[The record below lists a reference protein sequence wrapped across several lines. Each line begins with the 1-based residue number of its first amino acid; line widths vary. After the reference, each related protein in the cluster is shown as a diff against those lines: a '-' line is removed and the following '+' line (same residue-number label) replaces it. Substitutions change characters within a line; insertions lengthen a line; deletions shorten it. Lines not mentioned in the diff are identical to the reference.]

1 MGKGNQV
8 IKKEEK
14 KTIAEYQYEK
24 NNDTG
29 IAALILKPYATEKI
43 GYYKIQDAAGQSLF
57 LDELIPIDSQ
67 FSYLSLFLADL
78 EEITVEFYGENQ
90 EFLYN
95 GYFDMSTITVYTE

>member
-67 FSYLSLFLADL
+67 FSLFLADL

-95 GYFDMSTITVYTE
+95 GYFDMSTITIYTE